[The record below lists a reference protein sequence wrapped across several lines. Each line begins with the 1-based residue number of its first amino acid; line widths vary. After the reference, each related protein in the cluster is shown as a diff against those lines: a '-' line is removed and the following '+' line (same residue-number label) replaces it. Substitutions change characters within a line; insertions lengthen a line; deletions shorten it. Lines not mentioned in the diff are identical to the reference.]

1 MREDIKRTLCELQER
16 AAKDIQ
22 KLLDAK
28 TDFSPTEWKA
38 ASDAMDI
45 IKDVEKSVKD
55 ALTSAAMEEE
65 YGTGWEE
72 EDSSYRGMNY
82 GRYPMANY
90 GRRMS
95 RGSYRESSY
104 NNGNAYKGSSY
115 SNGSSSAV
123 ANLRNLMSNA
133 TSESE
138 RMMYQRFI
146 DEAEHM

>member
-1 MREDIKRTLCELQER
+1 MREDIKKTLCDLQER

-28 TDFSPTEWKA
+28 SDFSPTEWKA

-45 IKDVEKSVKD
+45 IKDVEKSIKD

-65 YGTGWEE
+65 YGSAWDE
-72 EDSSYRGMNY
+72 EDSYRNMNY
-82 GRYPMANY
+82 GRYPMQNYYAKDGMNY
-90 GRRMS
+90 GRRPAKN
-95 RGSYRESSY
+95 SYR
-104 NNGNAYKGSSY
+104 GSSY
-115 SNGSSSAV
+115 SNGNSTTV
-123 ANLRNLMSNA
+123 ANLRNLMNNA